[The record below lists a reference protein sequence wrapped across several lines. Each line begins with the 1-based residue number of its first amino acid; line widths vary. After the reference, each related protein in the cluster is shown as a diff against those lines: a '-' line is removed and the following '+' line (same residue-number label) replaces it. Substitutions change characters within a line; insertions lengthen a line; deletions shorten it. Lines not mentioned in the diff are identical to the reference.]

1 MFACEIHPLT
11 NLSQVSLYLLDS
23 SLIYF
28 PVFVDTFF
36 STDLCMI
43 CSAFLFTSF
52 SSVSSEETVLT
63 VSLPIMQQSDTQ
75 QDPFVYRMTFSFTS
89 SLFKD
94 LLMKLLFPWWHIYH
108 D

>member
-36 STDLCMI
+36 
-43 CSAFLFTSF
+43 FTSF